1 MFVGVIFMKIG
12 IFGGCF
18 NPPHKMHKNIAIRLV
33 EYGYLDKVI
42 FVPTGNDYQKN
53 ELIDV
58 EKRYEMLRLLIQN
71 IPYFRV
77 SRFETTGGKVTF
89 QTLNYFKEKYPD
101 DEIYFICGSDNLKEL
116 DTWDLYEEIL
126 KQYQVLVITRNH
138 DKTNEI
144 IEKYKKYQNHII
156 IGEIDESDISSTVI
170 RNLIKSK
177 QSEVVEKYVDRE
189 ILIYI
194 QEHDLYI

>member
-1 MFVGVIFMKIG
+1 MKIG

-33 EYGYLDKVI
+33 ECGYLDKVI

-58 EKRYEMLRLLIQN
+58 EKRYEMLRLLIRN